1 MLRRRFGVPKAL
13 IAADVGSGGAG
24 GVGLLPSPPFA
35 DGAPLLS
42 GESLS
47 VELTQTSGSLPD
59 DTPEPT
65 ALI

>member
-47 VELTQTSGSLPD
+47 VSPEQTRG
-59 DTPEPT
+59 
-65 ALI
+65 